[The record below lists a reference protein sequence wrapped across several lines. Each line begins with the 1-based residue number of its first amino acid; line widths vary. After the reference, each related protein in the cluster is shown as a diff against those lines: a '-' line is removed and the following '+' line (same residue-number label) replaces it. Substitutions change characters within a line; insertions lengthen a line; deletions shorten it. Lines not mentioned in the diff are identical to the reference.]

1 MLSIDFVTT
10 KEAAAIIGVTES
22 RVCQLRQSGKLKAQ
36 QVDGRTW
43 LIPRSE
49 AERLAE
55 QKPGPGRPRGGTKK
69 S

>member
-1 MLSIDFVTT
+1 MIDLQFVTT

-22 RVCQLRQSGKLKAQ
+22 RVCQLRREGKLKAQ
-36 QVDGRTW
+36 RVDARTW

-49 AERLAE
+49 AEKIAE
-55 QKPGPGRPRGGTKK
+55 KSGGPGRPRSAKKK